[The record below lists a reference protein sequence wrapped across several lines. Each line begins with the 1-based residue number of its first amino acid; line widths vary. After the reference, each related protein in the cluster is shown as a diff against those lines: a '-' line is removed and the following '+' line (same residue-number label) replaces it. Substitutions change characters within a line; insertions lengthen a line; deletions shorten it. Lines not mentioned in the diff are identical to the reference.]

1 MHIKD
6 ELKELDHIIKK
17 IDSNLFI
24 WVLMKF
30 ANKFEN
36 EFDDLLEKKIDNQN
50 SIFNKT
56 LEIIKNCETLTNI
69 RGKVLLLIFDLNIDI
84 RTKKYFLNELI
95 HDQPDLDLLRY
106 LRAIKNDK
114 RLADFIFY
122 DINKNGRIF
131 KSRTLDID
139 CKNLLIASSDK
150 NIFHKHELT
159 NFYSNNMQI
168 LVNFYLTDR
177 YLRGKR
183 VESIFNKHFSKLESI
198 KKISKTIIEKNIKNN
213 EFAEWMYSYIEKNII
228 DNNELTSNINYTPHT
243 LEEKK
248 SFVLHQLDIWFLLDE
263 DRYNEALKKIQRA
276 WHKKNHDARKRIAK
290 LDTIKK

>member
-1 MHIKD
+1 MYIKD

-30 ANKFEN
+30 ANKFKN
-36 EFDDLLEKKIDNQN
+36 EFNDLLEKEIDNQN

-56 LEIIKNCETLTNI
+56 LEIIKNCGTLTDVK
-69 RGKVLLLIFDLNIDI
+69 GKVLLLIFDLNIDI
-84 RTKKYFLNELI
+84 RTKKHFLNELI
-95 HDQPDLDLLRY
+95 HDQPNHELLRY
-106 LRAIKNDK
+106 LKAIKNDK

-122 DINKNGRIF
+122 DINQKDRIF
-131 KSRTLDID
+131 KYRTLDID
-139 CKNLLIASSDK
+139 YKNLLIAGSDK
-150 NIFHKHELT
+150 NIFYKHELT

-183 VESIFNKHFSKLESI
+183 VQSIFDKHFRELESI
-198 KKISKTIIEKNIKNN
+198 KKISKTVIEKNIKNN

-228 DNNELTSNINYTPHT
+228 DNNELTSNTNYTPHN

-248 SFVLHQLDIWFLLDE
+248 SFVLHQLDIWSLLDE
-263 DRYNEALKKIQRA
+263 DRYNKTLKKIQIA
-276 WHKKNHDARKRIAK
+276 WHKAQEKS
-290 LDTIKK
+290 